1 VFTATGQDAQG
12 LQSFAITDYSQVKRI
27 NGSATNY
34 WLGRLSF
41 GKKDGSQ
48 ITKVEYDSS
57 TFGPETVIADDEE
70 IIGIYGTKEAHTH
83 FIPLGFI
90 VWKPPKL

>member
-12 LQSFAITDYSQVKRI
+12 LQSFAIPDYSQVKRI
-27 NGSATNY
+27 NGTAYSW

-41 GKKDGSQ
+41 GKKDGSR
-48 ITKVEYDSS
+48 ITQVEFNSFDLE
-57 TFGPETVIADDEE
+57 PETEIADDEE
-70 IIGIYGTKEAHTH
+70 IIGVYGTKELYS
-83 FIPLGFI
+83 IPIGFI